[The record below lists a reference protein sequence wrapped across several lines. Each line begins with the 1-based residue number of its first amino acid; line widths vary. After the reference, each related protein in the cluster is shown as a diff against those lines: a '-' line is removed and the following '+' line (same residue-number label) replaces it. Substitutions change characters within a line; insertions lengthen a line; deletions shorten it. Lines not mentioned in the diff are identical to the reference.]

1 MTKLAVLGRH
11 HEQRLVAVEGD
22 SVIDVSRRLGNAGLP
37 DTRDLLE
44 FIQRGRQ
51 FWQSAAD
58 ALKAADRDDVE
69 PLDESRLGPPLVPP
83 AIVCGGANF
92 ADHLRETGRTRPD
105 RVEFFFKSPTTVI
118 GPRDDVRMS
127 RALSAK
133 YDYEVELGIV
143 IGRRA
148 RNVSADEALDYVFGY
163 CVLNDVSIRDHQI
176 VLDADGS
183 SHGRFGQG
191 KNFRD
196 ACPLGPWVVMADAIG
211 PLDDL
216 ELTTRVDGELRQR
229 SSMREI
235 IWNVPE
241 LVAYYS
247 SIVTLH
253 PGWVIAA
260 GTPGGPA
267 LGSDVELR
275 ADPYR
280 RSDGV
285 QRGGYVRDGQV
296 VTCHISRIGSLA
308 NRYVVEE

>member
-1 MTKLAVLGRH
+1 MTRLAVVERH
-11 HEQRLVAVEGD
+11 HERRLVAVVEDGA
-22 SVIDVSRRLGNAGLP
+22 IDVARSLGRAGLP
-37 DTRDLLE
+37 AVGSLQQLIELGTE
-44 FIQRGRQ
+44 
-51 FWQSAAD
+51 FWQRAAGVLT
-58 ALKAADRDDVE
+58 ATAGTAE
-69 PLDESRLGPPLVPP
+69 PFDESALAAPFSPG

-92 ADHLRETGRTRPD
+92 ADHLRETGRGKPE
-105 RVEFFFKSPTTVI
+105 RVEFFFKSPATVI

-127 RALSAK
+127 RALSSK

-143 IGRRA
+143 VGRRA
-148 RNVSADEALDYVFGY
+148 RDVAVDEALNYVFGY

-176 VLDADGS
+176 VLDDDGT

-196 ACPLGPWVVMADAIG
+196 ACSIGPWVVTADALG
-211 PLDDL
+211 PLEAL

-229 SSMREI
+229 SSMKEA
-235 IWNVPE
+235 IWNVAE

-247 SIVTLH
+247 SVVTLH

-285 QRGGYVRDGQV
+285 QRGGYVQDGQV
-296 VTCHISRIGSLA
+296 VECQISRIGSLV
-308 NRYVVEE
+308 NRYVVED